1 MIKASEF
8 KETIEAVESAKKSA
22 YSARLFNELTNAGI
36 EKDIADLFCN
46 IAKNDEEAIA
56 AVVKQL
62 KGDN

>member
-8 KETIEAVESAKKSA
+8 KETIEAVERAKKSA

-46 IAKNDEEAIA
+46 IAKNDEEAINA
-56 AVVKQL
+56 AIKQL
-62 KGDN
+62 KEDN